1 MKLIASLLTFAV
13 LSSASTIAAHAS
25 TIAPGINLNLISGT
39 TNYSFVQTT
48 PGTFTAADGL
58 NSVTAVYLNTGVA
71 DVFSVTEVC
80 ATIGLTPCKGYTF
93 TIADA
98 NAAAVSVGVGL
109 SAAALAD
116 TTLTTNLATL
126 KGGWQPRSG
135 HRNRGVCAAGP
146 ECHAQRCAGAG
157 NAGTDGHRTARCSGC
172 GQAAVLDVRA
182 NAGMV
187 EEPTVSREAPPATS
201 SPLLPS

>member
-126 KGGWQPRSG
+126 KVDGSLGLGIETVAFALPVQSVTPSAVPEPG
-135 HRNRGVCAAGP
+135 TLGLMATGLLGAAG
-146 ECHAQRCAGAG
+146 
-157 NAGTDGHRTARCSGC
+157 
-172 GQAAVLDVRA
+172 AVRRRFS
-182 NAGMV
+182 M
-187 EEPTVSREAPPATS
+187 
-201 SPLLPS
+201 